1 MFFGDSISVF
11 YDLRLRVDIDIWD
24 TYFIFVLEQQI
35 PELGPSAELPR
46 KKMVKNSL
54 NELDEILAKSQRLN
68 SSFTDAASAARHLNR
83 GVCLLPLVP
92 QLYQILIKLC
102 FRFMSLVKLLVTWLS
117 VLVRILL
124 PLLQVI
130 LVHILL
136 FMTISTL
143 CLPLG

>member
-11 YDLRLRVDIDIWD
+11 YDLLRVDIWDI
-24 TYFIFVLEQQI
+24 YFIFVLEQQI

-83 GVCLLPLVP
+83 GVCLFP
-92 QLYQILIKLC
+92 
-102 FRFMSLVKLLVTWLS
+102 
-117 VLVRILL
+117 
-124 PLLQVI
+124 
-130 LVHILL
+130 
-136 FMTISTL
+136 L
-143 CLPLG
+143 CLYCVRF